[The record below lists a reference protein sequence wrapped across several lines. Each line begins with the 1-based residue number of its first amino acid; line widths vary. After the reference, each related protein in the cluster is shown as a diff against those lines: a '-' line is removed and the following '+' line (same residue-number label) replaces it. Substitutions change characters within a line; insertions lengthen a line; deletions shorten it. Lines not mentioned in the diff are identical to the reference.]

1 MFLKIVIRI
10 LKVDIPLNFLPLQI
24 FLRLIF
30 FRTQINHLKV
40 FQNLIGLE
48 ERRKQIQK
56 IQTNIRRSRYNP
68 EEVGGLH
75 HFHVFPSVLD
85 AGVTV

>member
-1 MFLKIVIRI
+1 M
-10 LKVDIPLNFLPLQI
+10 
-24 FLRLIF
+24 
-30 FRTQINHLKV
+30 

-85 AGVTV
+85 ACVTVQEVHKHCRERDEANASDAV